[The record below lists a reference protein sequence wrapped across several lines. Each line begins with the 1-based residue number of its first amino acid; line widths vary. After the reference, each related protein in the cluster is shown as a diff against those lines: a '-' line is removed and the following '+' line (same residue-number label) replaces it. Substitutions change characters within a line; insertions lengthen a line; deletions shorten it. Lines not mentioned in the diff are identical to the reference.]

1 MGTDIETLT
10 AEDLNE
16 IREIGSKLIRNLSL
30 FMDNPFSYAHLV
42 EICANDL
49 ELLAKIRERCGLKGD
64 GLLPAQPLGQHSAA
78 PDIPTLLVD
87 AGFSR
92 LREVVDDLMKPK
104 GGDLIE

>member
-1 MGTDIETLT
+1 MPDDVELLT
-10 AEDLNE
+10 PEDLNE
-16 IREIGSKLIRNLSL
+16 IREVGSKIIRNLSL

-42 EICANDL
+42 EICENDL
-49 ELLAKIRERCGLKGD
+49 KTLATIRERCGLKGD
-64 GLLPAQPLGQHSAA
+64 GLLPAHPIGQQSVA

-104 GGDLIE
+104 GGDLE